1 MKSFSPEELASI
13 VHKIANKEGF
23 WLSLV
28 PPQTRTGESGPDISL
43 MLRYSDLFPDESDAE
58 GHYWHAL
65 PTVLV
70 VGAVVHDLS
79 LILGMA
85 ANLATCGSVTALTVL
100 PGQADAHDWKVICR
114 FGGVMR
120 TRQINHHSPEASV

>member
-13 VHKIANKEGF
+13 VHKIANKERF

-43 MLRYSDLFPDESDAE
+43 MLRYSDLFPDESDVE
-58 GHYWHAL
+58 GRYWHAL
-65 PTVLV
+65 QTVPV
-70 VGAVVHDLS
+70 VGAVEHDLS

-85 ANLATCGSVTALTVL
+85 ASLATCGSVTALTVFYR
-100 PGQADAHDWKVICR
+100 AKR
-114 FGGVMR
+114 MR
-120 TRQINHHSPEASV
+120 A